1 MSTNGPG
8 SYGTGSY
15 GGGSGGY
22 FNSKPNQ
29 FRLNGVGQNPDPTQ
43 AQNGMQGQAAG
54 LMGGLRDFGMGALPG
69 MLFGSKAGPMAT
81 LGQYGLKQAFGGAGL
96 KALGMGI
103 PGIGQA
109 QMVGA
114 LLPAALG
121 GLSSLGRSLG
131 IGRKSGPSP
140 EELAMGEAKGNMMN
154 MRGSYGADMGMGRSM
169 LDKYNPMLEDQIGR
183 LQDLSNR
190 GLSTEFNTRQ
200 MAGAASQT
208 EAARRAAEARMKAT
222 SGMIGGGQALSG
234 FGGINQ
240 AAVGGMAQGSY
251 NAAMNNMNQ
260 QPGYINQLSGMIG
273 NQINRGQGLFDQGR
287 QNMFQL
293 DQNMYSLNAQEKA
306 RADALSQSNR
316 DREAAALGGIGQLGM
331 SYLGDQ
337 ANEAQMDRLMK
348 MYGMGD
354 EAQAMPYNGMNVRD
368 LVAQRAGGTPGGMAP
383 QTQMPGMVGV
393 GDRQFGYSDGSGM
406 GDVSAP
412 PRLGNRGPIL
422 GNAQLASGP
431 SGAYQSPFDQDPTYG
446 FGNMGPRGVRSS
458 LYPDPTFGI
467 GRFDPRFRL

>member
-1 MSTNGPG
+1 MSINGP
-8 SYGTGSY
+8 GSY
-15 GGGSGGY
+15 GGGSGTY

-29 FRLNGVGQNPDPTQ
+29 FKLNGPGQNPDPSFPTQ
-43 AQNGMQGQAAG
+43 NAAQNGMQGFPAG
-54 LMGGLRDFGMGALPG
+54 LMGGLKDYAMGALPN
-69 MLFGSKAGPMAT
+69 MLFGSRGGPMAT
-81 LGQYGLKQAFGGAGL
+81 LGQYGLRQALGGAGM
-96 KALGMGI
+96 KALGMAI
-103 PGIGQA
+103 PGLGQA
-109 QMVGA
+109 QMIGA

-121 GLSSLGRSLG
+121 GLSSLGKSLG
-131 IGRKSGPSP
+131 IGRHSGPSQQ
-140 EELAMGEAKGNMMN
+140 EIEMGQAKGNMQG
-154 MRGSYGADMGMGRSM
+154 MRGSYGQDMGTGRSM
-169 LDKYNPMLEDQIGR
+169 LDKYNPMLEDQISK

-240 AAVGGMAQGSY
+240 AAVGGMAQGAY

-273 NQINRGQGLFDQGR
+273 NQINRGQGLFNQGR

-293 DQNMYSLNAQEKA
+293 DQNMYNLNAQEKA
-306 RADALSQSNR
+306 RADAMSQANR
-316 DREAAALGGIGQLGM
+316 DREAAAIGGIAQMGM

-337 ANEAQMDRLMK
+337 ANERQMDRLMK

-368 LVAQRAGGTPGGMAP
+368 LVAQRAAGNPGGMTP
-383 QTQMPGMVGV
+383 QTQIPGQMPGVGV
-393 GDRQFGYSDGSGM
+393 RQFGYSDGSGM
-406 GDVSAP
+406 GEVSAP
-412 PRLGNRGPIL
+412 PQLGNRGPRL
-422 GNAQLASGP
+422 GNMQIASQPNGY
-431 SGAYQSPFDQDPTYG
+431 GYQSQFT
-446 FGNMGPRGVRSS
+446 
-458 LYPDPTFGI
+458 PDPYYGI
-467 GRFDPRFRL
+467 NSTPGRFGFQVK

>member
-1 MSTNGPG
+1 MG
-8 SYGTGSY
+8 YGN
-15 GGGSGGY
+15 SGGFQFGRNGLQIPNDEGY
-22 FNSKPNQ
+22 SQSLKPRMFPNT
-29 FRLNGVGQNPDPTQ
+29 DPSQ
-43 AQNGMQGQAAG
+43 AQNGMQGSSAG

-69 MLFGSKAGPMAT
+69 MLFGSKGGPLAT
-81 LGQYGLKQAFGGAGL
+81 LGQYGLRQGLGGAGM
-96 KALGMGI
+96 KALGMAI
-103 PGIGQA
+103 PGLGQA

-293 DQNMYSLNAQEKA
+293 DQNMYNLNAQEKA

-316 DREAAALGGIGQLGM
+316 DREAAAMGGIAQLGM

-348 MYGMGD
+348 LYSQGD
-354 EAQAMPYNGMNVRD
+354 EAQSMPYNGMNPRD
-368 LVAQRAGGTPGGMAP
+368 LAAQRAGGTPGGMAP
-383 QTQMPGMVGV
+383 QTQMPSQIGV
-393 GDRQFGYSDGSGM
+393 GARQFGYSDGSGM
-406 GDVSAP
+406 DAP
-412 PRLGNRGPIL
+412 QVPYFAQRPGALTDGVLGPRNPRLGNMNIAP
-422 GNAQLASGP
+422 
-431 SGAYQSPFDQDPTYG
+431 QSFEYSNYG
-446 FGNMGPRGVRSS
+446 GTNQ
-458 LYPDPTFGI
+458 
-467 GRFDPRFRL
+467 FRLPVSGFRL